1 MNRSGNVSWRAPATP
16 GSAEPVELDAEVAD
30 VCGSLVAGALSEQ
43 AASAAEAARA
53 DMNTTLVRIVV
64 REIDAVEINMVR
76 IDIVRIVM
84 GAVSVALPVTHLGYS
99 ILFADSAI
107 VACDKAS
114 GLLSVPGIGPEKA
127 DCLVAR
133 LQVDYPGAR
142 IVHRLDRDTSGVIVL
157 ARDAVSHRTLSMAF
171 EAREVEKEYEALVA
185 GHVARDHGEVDLP
198 LRKEALGSAR
208 QIVHREEGKPS
219 FTAYEVLER
228 GRDADGFAWTRIRL
242 LPRTGRSHQL
252 RVHMLAIGHPILGDD
267 LYAEGAA
274 RTARTRLCLH
284 ACMLSLTHPI
294 TGAAMRFTAPA
305 QFA

>member
-1 MNRSGNVSWRAPATP
+1 VTP
-16 GSAEPVELDAEVAD
+16 GSAEPVELDAEVGD
-30 VCGSLVAGALSEQ
+30 GCGSLVAGALSEH

-64 REIDAVEINMVR
+64 VLINLVR
-76 IDIVRIVM
+76 IVIVRFVM
-84 GAVSVALPVTHLGYS
+84 GAVSVALPVTSLGYS

-185 GHVARDHGEVDLP
+185 GHVARDRGEVDLP

-208 QIVHREEGKPS
+208 QIVHHEEGKPS

-228 GRDADGFAWTRIRL
+228 GRDADGFAWTRVRL

-284 ACMLSLTHPI
+284 ACMLSFAHPV
-294 TGAAMRFTAPA
+294 TGAAMRITAPA